1 MDNVKNHIKI
11 RYLVYKNIDFIFK
24 SKYVDAK
31 NQTYAIIYV
40 NTSLV
45 NTKLNPIHITKVMNP
60 SESFGKNLH
69 RVLA

>member
-40 NTSLV
+40 NTKS
-45 NTKLNPIHITKVMNP
+45 NPIHITKVMIPN
-60 SESFGKNLH
+60 ELFGKNLH